1 MMRKKNKKV
10 SLAKKPFLVLSRR
23 AIAGWLVVIFLVC
36 AWMFTIGVFVGRD
49 TSPLK
54 SGISELQQ
62 KLDAALAELKQ
73 KKQAQTQGQSGS
85 IKDNQDLEF
94 YEVLKKN
101 RPDAEIPKVLPA
113 PTIEQKIEPSPQA
126 ADIQSA
132 PPAEKPPPNQKLSM
146 KRQTKAQVKP
156 QAQGESAKPEPPAK
170 SESRPA
176 APPGKTDPDA
186 KLYTLQVA
194 AFKAAGD
201 ADKLVAELKQEGF
214 AAYRAIGKVPGSG
227 IWYRVRIGEYNNK
240 AEAAGMIAKLKKAS
254 KSPVFVEK

>member
-54 SGISELQQ
+54 SGISNLQQ

-101 RPDAEIPKVLPA
+101 RPDAEIPKVPSEPA
-113 PTIEQKIEPSPQA
+113 VEQKIEPSPQA
-126 ADIQSA
+126 AYTQSA
-132 PPAEKPPPNQKLSM
+132 PPAEKPPQNQKLSM
-146 KRQTKAQVKP
+146 KRQTKVQVKP
-156 QAQGESAKPEPPAK
+156 RAQGESAKPEPPAK

-176 APPGKTDPDA
+176 ATPGKTDPDA

-201 ADKLVAELKQEGF
+201 ADKLVAELKHHGF

-240 AEAAGMIAKLKKAS
+240 AEAAGMIAKLKNAG